1 MRLQWVCFFVFIQ
14 DQLLGLDL
22 LPHKCHPVLIDEKVE
37 REGKRVLDWKQ
48 FSSNLA
54 YLEEWQRSWRFWRMR
69 VDMWVGWRESRDW
82 QRGVKQPSSGDDQL
96 ATKRN
101 RMKAQLDDLEHEW
114 ETKAS
119 SKETEIM
126 TIKIVTKLTMLIT
139 MPDAS
144 SSLPERHHSSCTT
157 DAKAEGLGLRH
168 PLRQGLAAS
177 RVKPPSITPGCLPIC
192 QVYSL
197 IQPAS

>member
-1 MRLQWVCFFVFIQ
+1 
-14 DQLLGLDL
+14 
-22 LPHKCHPVLIDEKVE
+22 
-37 REGKRVLDWKQ
+37 
-48 FSSNLA
+48 
-54 YLEEWQRSWRFWRMR
+54 
-69 VDMWVGWRESRDW
+69 
-82 QRGVKQPSSGDDQL
+82 
-96 ATKRN
+96 
-101 RMKAQLDDLEHEW
+101 
-114 ETKAS
+114 
-119 SKETEIM
+119 M

-139 MPDAS
+139 MPDASVCYLPSS

-168 PLRQGLAAS
+168 PLWQGLAAS

>member
-1 MRLQWVCFFVFIQ
+1 
-14 DQLLGLDL
+14 
-22 LPHKCHPVLIDEKVE
+22 
-37 REGKRVLDWKQ
+37 
-48 FSSNLA
+48 
-54 YLEEWQRSWRFWRMR
+54 
-69 VDMWVGWRESRDW
+69 
-82 QRGVKQPSSGDDQL
+82 
-96 ATKRN
+96 
-101 RMKAQLDDLEHEW
+101 
-114 ETKAS
+114 
-119 SKETEIM
+119 M

-168 PLRQGLAAS
+168 PLWQGLAAS